1 MSQQKPIGVGIIG
14 SGKRGAGLGMLH
26 AQVYPETGFQVVA
39 LCDRNVERMQFAA
52 KRIGLAYA
60 DHGATVEPVVY
71 EDYNQLIADPR
82 VQQLMVTSPSYMH
95 REHAVAAIRSGKKV
109 YLDKPLAH
117 TVEDAMAIAEA
128 ERATGNTVILGFT
141 RRYERPW
148 RKAYELL
155 QEGAIG
161 DLSMMLLRAVIPYWG
176 YFHRWHRE
184 RRWSGGAL
192 NDKSSHHFD
201 VFNWFAGSGARAEAV
216 HAFGGVKVFLPDDS
230 APERCSECDR
240 ECPYRREENVA
251 PVSQDK
257 LEAFKADPSWLRE
270 AEVQFRRDTCVYR
283 PGADIYDHGSIHF
296 RYGSGIVATLFY
308 SFFGPRADDEETF
321 ELVGTKGRLIVKRHV
336 GEIDLIGD
344 HGTRREVIDC
354 KCDEFE
360 TSHFGADLHLMRQ
373 MRAFFDG
380 TPPVVGVPEGL
391 EATRMVI
398 AALMSMDD
406 GGRVVR
412 MQEIP
417 NVSL

>member
-26 AQVYPETGFQVVA
+26 ARVYPETGFEVVA
-39 LCDRNVERMQFAA
+39 LCDRNVDRMSFAA
-52 KRIGLAYA
+52 QRITMAYA
-60 DHGATVEPVVY
+60 EHGATVEPSLY
-71 EDYNQLIADPR
+71 EDHNQLIADPR
-82 VQQLMVTSPSYMH
+82 VQQIMVTSPSYMH

-117 TVEDAMAIAEA
+117 TVEDAITIVEE

-141 RRYERPW
+141 RRYERAW
-148 RKAYELL
+148 LKACELL
-155 QEGAIG
+155 REGVIG
-161 DLSMMLLRAVIPYWG
+161 DLSMMLMRAVIPYSG
-176 YFHRWHRE
+176 YFNRWHRE

-201 VFNWFAGSGARAEAV
+201 VFNWFAGPGTRAEAV
-216 HAFGGVKVFLPDDS
+216 HAFGGLKVFQPDDS

-240 ECPYRREENVA
+240 DCPYRREENVV

-257 LEAFKADPSWLRE
+257 LEAFKSDPSWLRE
-270 AEVQFRRDTCVYR
+270 TDVQFRRDTCVYH
-283 PGADIYDHGSIHF
+283 PGADIYDHGSVHF
-296 RYGSGIVATLFY
+296 RYNSGIVASLFY

-321 ELVGTKGRLIVKRHV
+321 ELVGTRGRLIVKRHA

-344 HGTRREVIDC
+344 YGKHREVIDC
-354 KCDEFE
+354 KHAEFD

-373 MRAFFDG
+373 MRGFFDG

-391 EATRMVI
+391 AATRMVI
-398 AALMSMDD
+398 AALKSMDD
-406 GGRVVR
+406 GGRVVQ

-417 NVSL
+417 DVSV